1 MYNNAYI
8 SPPQSGIASLV
19 SSPHADS
26 DVMNVKMTPREVAGL
41 QQLAMSYGAT
51 EKDLYDPITGQP
63 KFNFLKKLL
72 PTIIGAILPGVPVLG
87 EFAKTIGFGSQA
99 LGTAFLVGGATS
111 LIEGDLKKG
120 LMAGLGAYSGANLAQ
135 SLQQASMVEAPA
147 VSADEIAK
155 TNRAID
161 AAKATVGAGPVDS
174 TKVMGSLPDFQAG
187 VVPTVTPPP
196 SAPIAAPPS
205 PDGLDFFK
213 SANAFKGTPTAQDLI
228 AGRVANAAN
237 TGIAGILGGAQSLFT
252 SPQSRKVFGEALG
265 GGFESPFAQSL
276 SKQATFMGL
285 ADAFTPEYEVPS
297 GSEEE
302 GASVYIPGG
311 VNPMYGYGGE
321 YSYFL
326 PGKYYK
332 KTKKGLVPYN
342 PYAMA
347 SGYAQGGAIDAMEE
361 GPLPRQDVMPYP
373 QPNQSYPLSTVV
385 RANYS
390 PAMPRPREVIGGY
403 GPKMNPFTGEEKFAD
418 GGPVMGGQVIIPAIK
433 DGVEGYYTDTTR
445 TNFVPRSG
453 VMPRDDAAPPSQG
466 QPPVGV
472 APPKGPPLVQP
483 TKPLPTEPP
492 VGPPPV
498 TLPPDTP
505 FDPARQRYLDMVNAP
520 PKPPV
525 DTKAVMDYV
534 ADLNRRAKSP
544 EFIAFSPFGTTGG
557 TGGDPNKPPPDK
569 PDPDCQAGY
578 TYDRVAG
585 ACVPIGSVTN
595 PPPPPPSPP
604 GPPGTTITPPA
615 PPPPPPKKEEPKKD
629 EPKKD
634 EPKKD
639 EPKKDEP
646 KKDVDDDEESLIEKI
661 TNFGQQTLINMGLS
675 SINPYL
681 GLAYS
686 AYRMF
691 PKATQN
697 RIKKLFGLKVTDEN
711 GNPIPDLTEAEKA
724 EEKAKLEAE
733 IKAAAAKA
741 EASKTQPPPPP
752 PPPSGGGRGGVG
764 LPGGGPGGGR
774 PVGGGP
780 IAGGGRSGRVGVG
793 GGIGAAKYY
802 RNPDGTY
809 EDEDGNPVDENG
821 MPIQDARVAAR
832 SGGRIRAMQA
842 GGMTMPR
849 SPLPPPNNPYGAAV
863 GEDFNFGFSGGGS
876 TEYAAAGKLLEG
888 EGDGMSD
895 DIPAVI
901 RGKGVQRAALADGEF
916 VVPADVVSHLGNGS
930 TKAGAKK
937 LYAMMDRI
945 RKARTGETRQAP
957 AVKANKYLPA

>member
-1 MYNNAYI
+1 MYNNDPKYMN
-8 SPPQSGIASLV
+8 PPEAGLASLL
-19 SSPHADS
+19 SSRGRNGDS
-26 DVMNVKMTPREVAGL
+26 VLVHMAPEEVQGL
-41 QQLAMSYGAT
+41 QKLALAHGGSLTINPETG
-51 EKDLYDPITGQP
+51 LYEAS
-63 KFNFLKKLL
+63 FLKKLL
-72 PTIIGAILPGVPVLG
+72 PTIIGAILPGVPGLG

-120 LMAGLGAYSGANLAQ
+120 LMAGLGAYGGANLAQ
-135 SLQQASMVEAPA
+135 SLQQANIAADVPR
-147 VSADEIAK
+147 VSADELAK
-155 TNRAID
+155 TNQAME
-161 AAKATVGAGPVDS
+161 AAKATIGAKPVYN
-174 TKVMGSLPDFQAG
+174 
-187 VVPTVTPPP
+187 PTGTET
-196 SAPIAAPPS
+196 
-205 PDGLDFFK
+205 DGLDFFK
-213 SANAFKGTPTAQDLI
+213 SANAFKGAPTAGDLAIGRQAIASGATTPDQILNYVQPTSAFRGTPTPADLS
-228 AGRVANAAN
+228 AGRSAIAAD
-237 TGIAGILGGAQSLFT
+237 TGIAGILGGAQRLVS
-252 SPQSRKVFGEALG
+252 SPGARTAFGEGLG
-265 GGFESPFAQSL
+265 GGFQSPMAQNL
-276 SKQATFMGL
+276 SRYATFAGV
-285 ADAFTPEYEVPS
+285 ADAFTPEVEVP
-297 GSEEE
+297 GSNPDDDL
-302 GASVYIPGG
+302 VYMAGDF
-311 VNPMYGYGGE
+311 NPMYGYGRE
-321 YSYFL
+321 YSYL
-326 PGKYYK
+326 TPGKYYK

-347 SGYAQGGAIDAMEE
+347 PGVVGAAGGGLMQAA
-361 GPLPRQDVMPYP
+361 LPHEYQPIP
-373 QPNQSYPLSTVV
+373 NPNQNYPLSTVT
-385 RANYS
+385 RSNYS
-390 PAMPRPREVIGGY
+390 ANSPQPREVVGGY
-403 GPKMNPFTGEEKFAD
+403 EPKIDPFTGEEKFAE
-418 GGPVMGGQVIIPAIK
+418 GGPTTSGGRGPL
-433 DGVEGYYTDTTR
+433 DDP
-445 TNFVPRSG
+445 TNY
-453 VMPRDDAAPPSQG
+453 
-466 QPPVGV
+466 PPVGV
-472 APPKGPPLVQP
+472 APPKGLPLVERPSP
-483 TKPLPTEPP
+483 TTPLPTEPP
-492 VGPPPV
+492 VGPPPII
-498 TLPPDTP
+498 LPPDNP
-505 FDPARQRYLDMVNAP
+505 FDPARQRYMNMVNAP

-534 ADLNRRAKSP
+534 ADLNRRAKNP
-544 EFIAFSPFGTTGG
+544 EFIAFPPGGGGGG
-557 TGGDPNKPPPDK
+557 TGTDPTKPPPEK
-569 PDPDCQAGY
+569 PDPDCPAGY

-585 ACVPIGSVTN
+585 ACVPIKDVTN

-604 GPPGTTITPPA
+604 GPPGTTITPP
-615 PPPPPPKKEEPKKD
+615 PPTKPPPKKKD

-639 EPKKDEP
+639 EPAKDIDDNE
-646 KKDVDDDEESLIEKI
+646 KDLIEKI
-661 TNFGQQTLINMGLS
+661 TDFGQQTLINMGLS

-697 RIKKLFGLKVTDEN
+697 RIKKFFGLKVTDEN
-711 GNPIPDLTEAEKA
+711 GNPIPDLTEEEKA

-741 EASKTQPPPPP
+741 EANKTQPPP
-752 PPPSGGGRGGVG
+752 SGGRGGVG
-764 LPGGGPGGGR
+764 IPGGGPGGGR

-849 SPLPPPNNPYGAAV
+849 SPLPEPQNPYGAAV
-863 GEDFNFGFSGGGS
+863 GEDYNFGFSGGGEMP
-876 TEYAAAGKLLEG
+876 TEYLAGGKLLEG

-895 DIPAVI
+895 SIPAVI

-937 LYAMMDRI
+937 LYKMMDRI
-945 RKARTGETRQAP
+945 REARTGRTRQAP
-957 AVKANKYLPA
+957 EVKPERYLPA

>member
-1 MYNNAYI
+1 M
-8 SPPQSGIASLV
+8 LV
-19 SSPHADS
+19 HMAPE
-26 DVMNVKMTPREVAGL
+26 EVQGL
-41 QQLAMSYGAT
+41 QKLAVAYGSQPVYNP
-51 EKDLYDPITGQP
+51 DTGLP
-63 KFNFLKKLL
+63 EFSFLKKLL

-155 TNRAID
+155 TNQAID
-161 AAKATVGAGPVDS
+161 AAKATVGADTVINPSVPPDLMGPPDVAS
-174 TKVMGSLPDFQAG
+174 GMGGSFTQPF
-187 VVPTVTPPP
+187 VKP
-196 SAPIAAPPS
+196 SPS

-285 ADAFTPEYEVPS
+285 ADAFTPEVEVPG
-297 GSEEE
+297 GSTDDDL
-302 GASVYIPGG
+302 VYMAGDF
-311 VNPMYGYGGE
+311 NPMYGYGRE
-321 YSYFL
+321 YSYL
-326 PGKYYK
+326 TPGKYYK

-347 SGYAQGGAIDAMEE
+347 PGVVSAAGGGLMQVPGQDINEQRV
-361 GPLPRQDVMPYP
+361 LPHQTPQFPYP
-373 QPNQSYPLSTVV
+373 NQTYPLSTVMQS
-385 RANYS
+385 NYRNNS
-390 PAMPRPREVIGGY
+390 PQPREVVSGY
-403 GPKMNPFTGEEKFAD
+403 EPKIDPFTGEEKFAD
-418 GGPVMGGQVIIPAIK
+418 GGQ
-433 DGVEGYYTDTTR
+433 
-445 TNFVPRSG
+445 
-453 VMPRDDAAPPSQG
+453 
-466 QPPVGV
+466 VGV
-472 APPKGPPLVQP
+472 APPKGPPIVEPPSP

-492 VGPPPV
+492 VGPPPII
-498 TLPPDTP
+498 LPPDNP
-505 FDPARQRYLDMVNAP
+505 FDPARQRYMDMINAP

-534 ADLNRRAKSP
+534 ADLNRRAKNP
-544 EFIAFSPFGTTGG
+544 EFIAFPPGGGGGG
-557 TGGDPNKPPPDK
+557 TGTDPTKPPPEK
-569 PDPDCQAGY
+569 PDPDCGAGY

-585 ACVPIGSVTN
+585 ACVPIKDVTN
-595 PPPPPPSPP
+595 PPKPPPPPI
-604 GPPGTTITPPA
+604 GPPGTTITPP
-615 PPPPPPKKEEPKKD
+615 PPPKKKD

-646 KKDVDDDEESLIEKI
+646 AKDIDDDEETLIEKI
-661 TNFGQQTLINMGLS
+661 TDFGQQTLINMGLS

-691 PKATQN
+691 PKSTQN
-697 RIKKLFGLKVTDEN
+697 RIKKFFGLKVTDEN

-741 EASKTQPPPPP
+741 EASKTQQ

-774 PVGGGP
+774 PSGGGGP

-832 SGGRIRAMQA
+832 SGGRVRAMQA

-849 SPLPPPNNPYGAAV
+849 SPLPEPQNPYGAAV
-863 GEDFNFGFSGGGS
+863 GEDYNFGFSGGGEMP
-876 TEYAAAGKLLEG
+876 TEYLAGGKLLEG

-895 DIPAVI
+895 SIPAVI

-937 LYAMMDRI
+937 LYKMMDRI
-945 RKARTGETRQAP
+945 REARTGRTRQSP
-957 AVKANKYLPA
+957 AVKADKYLPA

>member
-41 QQLAMSYGAT
+41 QQLAMSYGAK
-51 EKDLYDPITGQP
+51 EEDLYDPVTGQP
-63 KFNFLKKLL
+63 QFNFLKKLL

-99 LGTAFLVGGATS
+99 LGTALIVGGATG

-285 ADAFTPEYEVPS
+285 ADAFTPEYELPS

-302 GASVYIPGG
+302 GASAYISGG

-418 GGPVMGGQVIIPAIK
+418 GGPVLGGQVIIPAIK

-492 VGPPPV
+492 VGPPPII
-498 TLPPDTP
+498 LPPDNP
-505 FDPARQRYLDMVNAP
+505 FDPARQRYMDMINAP
-520 PKPPV
+520 SKPPV

-534 ADLNRRAKSP
+534 ADLNRRAKNP
-544 EFIAFSPFGTTGG
+544 EFIAFPPGGIGGG

-569 PDPDCQAGY
+569 PDPDCGAGY
-578 TYDRVAG
+578 TYDRAAG

-595 PPPPPPSPP
+595 PTTPPPPPK
-604 GPPGTTITPPA
+604 GPPGTTITPP
-615 PPPPPPKKEEPKKD
+615 PSTQPPPKKKD

-639 EPKKDEP
+639 EPE
-646 KKDVDDDEESLIEKI
+646 KDVDDDEKTLKEKLLE
-661 TNFGQQTLINMGLS
+661 FSQQTLISMGLS

-681 GLAYS
+681 GFLFS
-686 AYRMF
+686 AYRAM
-691 PKATQN
+691 PRATQN
-697 RIKKLFGLKVTDEN
+697 RIKKFFGIKVTEE
-711 GNPIPDLTEAEKA
+711 GGKPAQDLTEEEKA
-724 EEKAKLEAE
+724 EEQAKLEAE
-733 IKAAAAKA
+733 LKAEVAKA
-741 EASKTQPPPPP
+741 EANKTQPPP
-752 PPPSGGGRGGVG
+752 SGGRGGVG
-764 LPGGGPGGGR
+764 IPGGGPGGGR

-780 IAGGGRSGRVGVG
+780 IAGGGRRGYVGT
-793 GGIGAAKYY
+793 
-802 RNPDGTY
+802 NPGYIDNGDGTY
-809 EDEDGNPVDENG
+809 SDAEGNIYDENG
-821 MPIQDARVAAR
+821 NLIEEARVAAR

-849 SPLPPPNNPYGAAV
+849 SPLPEPQNPYGAAV
-863 GEDFNFGFSGGGS
+863 GEDYNFGFSGGGAMP
-876 TEYAAAGKLLEG
+876 TEYLAGGKLLEG

-895 DIPAVI
+895 SIPAVI

-937 LYAMMDRI
+937 LYKMMDRI
-945 RKARTGETRQAP
+945 REARTGRTRQAP
-957 AVKANKYLPA
+957 EVKPERYLPA